1 MRTLPGENINLEKG
15 NSSPE
20 YGRYPFPKVNIH
32 TSCLVQNCDLGQGSV
47 VSYPETL
54 SDVINNEVPRG
65 ENINLENR
73 RCNRNKNEEMAEGWI
88 S

>member
-1 MRTLPGENINLEKG
+1 M
-15 NSSPE
+15 
-20 YGRYPFPKVNIH
+20 
-32 TSCLVQNCDLGQGSV
+32 

-54 SDVINNEVPRG
+54 SDVINNEVTQG

-73 RCNRNKNEEMAEGWI
+73 RCSRSKNEEMAEGSI